1 MSQYNQSFSYEQ
13 DPDYKKE
20 EKLQFMVPIDA
31 PEGESYTITVRAFK
45 GDKKL
50 EEHPSISTM
59 GVDGTILDEFRTRLR

>member
-1 MSQYNQSFSYEQ
+1 
-13 DPDYKKE
+13 
-20 EKLQFMVPIDA
+20 MVPIDA